1 MIPDFKT
8 CLSCKIEKP
17 STEFYVKSSEGVN
30 RLSSLCKICSRQ
42 RYKDTQPDRD
52 FCECGSRKMKKSLRC
67 QKCAN
72 KSDASLTLGE
82 TMLRYSKHHRSTWYS
97 LVRYRARSLYSVQ
110 GSKCQNCQYDRHIEV
125 CHIKPISEF
134 SEDTL
139 IDDINTPDNILI
151 LCPNCHWEFDNG
163 ELSIDEIGRPG
174 NAPGPSL

>member
-8 CLSCKIEKP
+8 CSSCKIEKP
-17 STEFYVKSSEGVN
+17 STEFYVKISRGFS
-30 RLSSLCKICSRQ
+30 RLNSVCKICVAQKR
-42 RYKDTQPDRD
+42 KDTRSDRD
-52 FCECGSRKMKKSLRC
+52 FCNCGNCKMKKSSQCR
-67 QKCAN
+67 KCAN

-82 TMLRYSKHHRSTWYS
+82 TMLRYNKHHRSNWYS

-134 SEDTL
+134 PEDTL

-163 ELSIDEIGRPG
+163 ELCIDEIGHPG